1 MRSLD
6 PACKLISLVYLTMVL
21 AWRYDP
27 VLNFTAAAVCILF
40 LFAAKVPFRQLIAVF
55 FPIVLGAAGM
65 FVTGYRF
72 SSGSAMPVNSQLFS
86 AASSNLSNALAQ
98 ASRVLAYGAAGCLF
112 ALTTDGVRMVKSFQR
127 QFHLPQV
134 FAFGLLAAWGMV
146 GQMFGEYRRTKA
158 AFQARGLRV
167 FPFSPALL
175 KPLLVKSVRWSEAL
189 SIAMESK
196 GFSPQAPR
204 SDYEPAVLRRTD
216 LLFVAFSVIL
226 PLLFIVLFP

>member
-6 PACKLISLVYLTMVL
+6 PACKLISLVYLTMIL

-27 VLNFTAAAVCILF
+27 VWNFTMAAVCIL
-40 LFAAKVPFRQLIAVF
+40 LLCAAKVPLRRLIGVL

-65 FVTGYRF
+65 FVTGFRF
-72 SSGSAMPVNSQLFS
+72 SSGHALPVSSQLFS
-86 AASSNLSNALAQ
+86 AGSSNLWNGLAQ

-112 ALTTDGVRMVKSFQR
+112 ALTTDGFRMVKSFQR
-127 QFHLPQV
+127 LFHLPQV

-167 FPFSPALL
+167 FPFSPTLL

-216 LLFVAFSVIL
+216 RLFVACSVLL
-226 PLLFIVLFP
+226 PLCFILLGR